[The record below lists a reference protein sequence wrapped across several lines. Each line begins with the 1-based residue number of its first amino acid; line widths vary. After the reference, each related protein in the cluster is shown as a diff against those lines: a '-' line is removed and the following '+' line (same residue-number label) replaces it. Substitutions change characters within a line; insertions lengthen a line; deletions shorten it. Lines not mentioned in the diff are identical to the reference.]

1 MSRSRSGGYGTRP
14 LEERNDSMQFGV
26 DERNQP
32 LEGILVALP
41 PLSK

>member
-1 MSRSRSGGYGTRP
+1 MIGAFVGDVTLG
-14 LEERNDSMQFGV
+14 DSMQFCV

-32 LEGILVALP
+32 LEGILVALL